1 MAASPV
7 VSGRGSPSLSG
18 RGSPAFSDRL
28 DISRSGS
35 RKDEKALLARKLVWL
50 LAETPDGVC
59 GGLLTQKLKTNH
71 MDLIERVYKHG
82 GEIQRGWLQ
91 DLTRKIPEV
100 EKAPM
105 GRDTWYKC
113 TAAHLQEAADSPS
126 RCTSGSSSLGSPGMG
141 ERSMPVT
148 PERIVMETP
157 ARTDLANA
165 VQSLLMEAPGG
176 MSGSALGLRLRRQDR
191 ESVEAFYE
199 EGEPGEPK
207 PAILDLVKSMPG
219 VIISTK
225 GGSEFYSMQQVF
237 AMQKVEAFSSLLDPC
252 SPPDSRHNQSPPRLA
267 ECKEEL
273 EQYPSPLETIMQQI
287 EGLIGRL
294 CSRRK
299 KA

>member
-113 TAAHLQEAADSPS
+113 TAAHLAEAADSPS
-126 RCTSGSSSLGSPGMG
+126 RCTSGSSSLGGSPGLG
-141 ERSMPVT
+141 DRSMPVT

-157 ARTDLANA
+157 ARTNLANA

-176 MSGSALGLRLRRQDR
+176 MSGSALGLRLRRQDPK
-191 ESVEAFYE
+191 SVEAFYE
-199 EGEPGEPK
+199 DGEPGEPK
-207 PAILDLVKSMPG
+207 PNILDLVRAIPG

-225 GGSEFYSMQQVF
+225 GGSEFYSMP
-237 AMQKVEAFSSLLDPC
+237 KVEAFSSLLDPC
-252 SPPDSRHNQSPPRLA
+252 SPPESRHNQSPTKSPPRLA

-273 EQYPSPLETIMQQI
+273 EQSPSPLETIMQQI

-294 CSRRK
+294 CNRRK
-299 KA
+299 TA

>member
-18 RGSPAFSDRL
+18 RGSPAVSDRL

-113 TAAHLQEAADSPS
+113 TAAHLKEAADSPS
-126 RCTSGSSSLGSPGMG
+126 RCTSGSSSLGSPGFGERG

-176 MSGSALGLRLRRQDR
+176 MSGSALGLRLRRQDSK
-191 ESVEAFYE
+191 SVEAFYE
-199 EGEPGEPK
+199 ECEPGEPK
-207 PAILDLVKSMPG
+207 PAILDLVRAIPG

-225 GGSEFYSMQQVF
+225 GGSEFYSMAKVQ
-237 AMQKVEAFSSLLDPC
+237 VEAFSSLLDPC

-273 EQYPSPLETIMQQI
+273 EQSPSPLETIMQQI

-299 KA
+299 TA